1 MDSVA
6 RTGAPS
12 LANRRRRIAASTM
25 IALPDL
31 VRNPV
36 ALTAIDADG
45 PHAISAERGPGGKV
59 WLTCQC
65 SASVEEGWCSHRLDL
80 LCSRYDAVK
89 GADAAT
95 LRAFEQITGGTSL
108 SEEPLDPLA
117 SCLTGQCRRNIPFLD
132 RDTTVDRR
140 IDRFINDIVGAS
152 DLAQERIA
160 SQHRFVGQVFGARC
174 RHQWSLF
181 LIRVRLY
188 YRRAGRAQ

>member
-36 ALTAIDADG
+36 ALTAIDAEG

-89 GADAAT
+89 GSDAAT

-108 SEEPLDPLA
+108 SEAGHTADRALNAFDECLA
-117 SCLTGQCRRNIPFLD
+117 VFDKRRPAKVTG
-132 RDTTVDRR
+132 RDLGKFTDL
-140 IDRFINDIVGAS
+140 IS
-152 DLAQERIA
+152 DLAACASELEDSLGTLRRLLER
-160 SQHRFVGQVFGARC
+160 S
-174 RHQWSLF
+174 
-181 LIRVRLY
+181 
-188 YRRAGRAQ
+188 